1 MASPQRP
8 DLNDPR
14 NAPRSDLG
22 PRSAPTPPARRVVRR
37 ARFVWWVIFWVG
49 ILILA
54 LWWAIWGWAGTG
66 GWWWAG
72 RARSTTTYTPQTT
85 GRPAMTGPGVA
96 VLEAADKHPFAGKY
110 FQASDVPI
118 QGVAG
123 QNAIWIGPDNAQPM
137 LVILSGNASEAGIA
151 KGGLIDVTGTVENAP
166 PLAQARQQWSLS
178 GADAARLE
186 QQGAYIQARQVYAI
200 HHP

>member
-8 DLNDPR
+8 DLNKRP
-14 NAPRSDLG
+14 SDSG
-22 PRSAPTPPARRVVRR
+22 PRSIPAPPARRVLRR
-37 ARFVWWVIFWVG
+37 ARFVWWVIFWAVV
-49 ILILA
+49 LILA

-72 RARSTTTYTPQTT
+72 RVQSTTTYTPQNTN
-85 GRPAMTGPGVA
+85 RPALSGPGVA
-96 VLEAADKHPFAGKY
+96 ALQAADKRSFIGKY
-110 FQASDVPI
+110 FQASNVPI
-118 QGVAG
+118 QAVAG
-123 QNAIWIGPDNAQPM
+123 QNAIWVGPDNAQPM
-137 LVILSGNASEAGIA
+137 LVILSGSGANASQVGFA
-151 KGGLIDVTGTVENAP
+151 KGGLVDVTGTVENAP

-186 QQGAYIQARQVYAI
+186 QQGAYIQARQIYAI

>member
-8 DLNDPR
+8 DLNDRP
-14 NAPRSDLG
+14 SDLG
-22 PRSAPTPPARRVVRR
+22 PRSTSTPPARRVLRR

-72 RARSTTTYTPQTT
+72 RARSATTYTPQTT
-85 GRPAMTGPGVA
+85 GRPVMTGPGVTTLQA
-96 VLEAADKHPFAGKY
+96 SDKRPFVGKY
-110 FQASDVPI
+110 FQAANVPI
-118 QGVAG
+118 QSVAG
-123 QNAIWIGPDNAQPM
+123 RDAIWIGPDNAQPM
-137 LVILSGNASEAGIA
+137 LVILSGSGANASQVGLA
-151 KGGLIDVTGTVENAP
+151 KGGLVDVTGTVENAP
-166 PLAQARQQWSLS
+166 PLAQARQQWSLTAS
-178 GADAARLE
+178 DATRLE